1 MRYSKKLGQCFLRD
15 INIVKKIVDTA
26 EINGEDRVLEIGLG
40 KGILTR
46 ELAGRSKKVYVI
58 EIDRRLEPFAREI
71 TSKYNN
77 VQIIWGDAL
86 KVDFNTLDFNKVV
99 ANLPYQISSPI
110 TFKLLRHDFDL
121 AVLMYQYE
129 FAKRM
134 VAKEGTEDYGRLS
147 VAVQYYGDVE
157 FVCKVPPQ
165 AFFPRPKVYSAVVK
179 IRKKKP
185 ENILPLEDT
194 LFFEDLL
201 RALFQHKNKTV
212 KRALLDSVHEIGLE
226 ERELKEIMEGLDFNL
241 KERVFKLGVE
251 DIVKLSNL
259 LYRKIKNNPTSYQSD
274 NIKIIIKNRK

>member
-15 INIVKKIVDTA
+15 VNIVKKAVDTA
-26 EINGEDRVLEIGLG
+26 EINREDKVLEIGLG

-46 ELAGRSKKVYVI
+46 ELAERSKKVYVI

-71 TSKYNN
+71 TSKYDN
-77 VQIIWGDAL
+77 VEIIWGDAL

-110 TFKLLRHDFDL
+110 TFKLLRYDFDI

-134 VAKEGTEDYGRLS
+134 MAKEGTEDYGRLS
-147 VAVQYYGDVE
+147 VAIQYYADVE

-165 AFFPRPKVYSAVVK
+165 AFFPKPKVYSAIVK

-185 ENILPLEDT
+185 EDIPPLEDPQ
-194 LFFEDLL
+194 FFEDLL

-212 KRALLDSVHEIGLE
+212 KRALLDSAHEIGLE
-226 ERELKEIMEGLDFNL
+226 EERLKEILEDLDFNL

-251 DIVKLSNL
+251 DIVRLSNL
-259 LYRKIKNNPTSYQSD
+259 LYRRVSAVSREDKVISD
-274 NIKIIIKNRK
+274 R

>member
-1 MRYSKKLGQCFLRD
+1 MRD
-15 INIVKKIVDTA
+15 VNIVKKAVDTA
-26 EINGEDRVLEIGLG
+26 EINREDKVLEIGLG

-46 ELAGRSKKVYVI
+46 KLAERSKKVYVI

-71 TSKYNN
+71 TSKYDN
-77 VQIIWGDAL
+77 VEIIWGDAL

-110 TFKLLRHDFDL
+110 TFKLLRHDFDI

-134 VAKEGTEDYGRLS
+134 MAKEGTEDYGRLS
-147 VAVQYYGDVE
+147 VAIQYYADVE

-165 AFFPRPKVYSAVVK
+165 AFFPKPKVYSAIVK

-185 ENILPLEDT
+185 EDIPPLEDPQ
-194 LFFEDLL
+194 FFEDLL

-212 KRALLDSVHEIGLE
+212 KRALLDSAHEIGLE
-226 ERELKEIMEGLDFNL
+226 EERLKEILEDLDFNL

-251 DIVKLSNL
+251 DIVRLSNL
-259 LYRKIKNNPTSYQSD
+259 LYRRVSAVSREDKVISD
-274 NIKIIIKNRK
+274 R